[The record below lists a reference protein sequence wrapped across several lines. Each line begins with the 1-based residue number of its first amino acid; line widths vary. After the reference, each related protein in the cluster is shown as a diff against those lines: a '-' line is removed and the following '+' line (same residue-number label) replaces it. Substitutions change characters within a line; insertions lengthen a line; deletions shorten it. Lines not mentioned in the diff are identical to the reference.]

1 MIRRLFPTDKNH
13 ILMEVQT
20 SQRAALLRELVVYV
34 KGYYFHHF
42 NPLGLID
49 DTILE
54 IQKQKDFPL
63 EAFDE
68 FYHDLAA
75 VYRFRHTEVQLEF
88 LFDGSTHFDKY
99 TKEWRNY
106 FKQNIHAFCSN
117 KFFIRAVLDISVF
130 HNFGHSAY
138 LAGAR
143 LKYFL
148 THYFDLKVYKYRG
161 VMEIAS

>member
-1 MIRRLFPTDKNH
+1 MIRTLFPADKNH
-13 ILMEVQT
+13 ILIEAQA
-20 SQRAALLRELVVYV
+20 SQRNALLRELVDYV

-42 NPLGLID
+42 NSLGLID
-49 DTILE
+49 DIILE

-75 VYRFRHTEVQLEF
+75 IYRYKYTEVQLEF
-88 LFDGSTHFDKY
+88 LFDGSTHYDKY
-99 TKEWRNY
+99 TREWCDY
-106 FKQNIHAFCSN
+106 FQQNIHVFCSN

-130 HNFGHSAY
+130 YNHGHSAY

-148 THYFDLKVYKYRG
+148 IHYFDLKVYKYRG